1 MVEYQLPK
9 LTTRVRFPS
18 SAPKRTGTPFGCLF
32 FLEQSGRNRRAKRGA
47 GSHGMRRRR
56 WLADRRQ
63 ALPYCPRQ
71 IPVSVFYLTGTPFG
85 CLFFLEQSGRN
96 RRAKCGAGSHGT
108 RRRRWLADRRQAM
121 PYCPRQIPVPVFYL
135 TGTPF
140 GCPFYLGDIKQHR
153 RRGGAVYI

>member
-63 ALPYCPRQ
+63 AMPYCPRQ
-71 IPVSVFYLTGTPFG
+71 IPVPFFYLTGTPFG

-96 RRAKCGAGSHGT
+96 RRAKRGAGSHGM